1 MTIFPSSCGSHNILF
16 LLYTVLGLKFFL
28 FRCYETS
35 QFNEYEQLNRK
46 LYHAN
51 DKMIHS
57 MTGCLSKCDRF
68 DYHIYPMTDLTEG
81 KDAPN
86 LLLDPSKPW
95 NEGNETSQMALW
107 FYHPTG
113 ETEIR
118 EQV

>member
-1 MTIFPSSCGSHNILF
+1 M
-16 LLYTVLGLKFFL
+16 
-28 FRCYETS
+28 
-35 QFNEYEQLNRK
+35 NRK
-46 LYHAN
+46 LYQAN

-118 EQV
+118 EQVKNAPTIVTQ